1 MSSDCGQ
8 YSGVNNCRF
17 ANSAGAYLSLE
28 DAYAEPD
35 YPSPALALFD
45 YCSKGRNPSE
55 MNSLASFDNQAFG
68 AFNQPPK
75 MEVASSKPVAK

>member
-17 ANSAGAYLSLE
+17 SNSAGAYLSLE

-45 YCSKGRNPSE
+45 YCPRGKNPSE
-55 MNSLASFDNQAFG
+55 MNALASFDNQAFG

-75 MEVASSKPVAK
+75 MDVMSSKPVAK